1 VPGKKGEVAKGK
13 GKSAAVAAV
22 VAPVTPEA
30 KVKPEGQHKPEA
42 KAKLAETKH
51 KPAKHPPKQ
60 AAKHAPKHAAKP
72 GAKHGAKPKHAAHK
86 PVRAKKR

>member
-1 VPGKKGEVAKGK
+1 MARKKPMQTEDGLKNVAVAVGSALGKLAHKIGFGGPAV
-13 GKSAAVAAV
+13 SAA
-22 VAPVTPEA
+22 A
-30 KVKPEGQHKPEA
+30 K
-42 KAKLAETKH
+42 
-51 KPAKHPPKQ
+51 PPKQ